1 MRINIKASGIELTPA
16 LSSYVNDKV
25 AMLEKLLVND
35 PAAYADVEIGKRT
48 HHHKTG
54 DWFFGEINLHTGGR
68 IIRHVEEESDLYAAI
83 DKVKDG
89 IAENLNNSEKKKNT
103 LFKRGARAIKKLFRS
118 V

>member
-1 MRINIKASGIELTPA
+1 MRINIKASGVELTPA

-25 AMLEKLLVND
+25 AMLEKLLVHD

-48 HHHKTG
+48 KHHKSG
-54 DWFFGEINLHTGGR
+54 DWFFAEINLHTEGR
-68 IIRHVEEESDLYAAI
+68 LIRRVEEESDLYAAI

-89 IAENLNNSEKKKNT
+89 MAEEISNVEKKKNT
-103 LFKRGARAIKKLFRS
+103 LFKRGGRAIKRLFRR

>member
-25 AMLEKLLVND
+25 AMLDKLLIND

-48 HHHKTG
+48 NHHKTG
-54 DWFFGEINLHTGGR
+54 EWFFGEINLHTAGK
-68 IIRHVEEESDLYAAI
+68 IIRHVEEKDDLYAAI

-89 IAENLNNSEKKKNT
+89 LAEDISTSEKKKNT
-103 LFKRGARAIKKLFRS
+103 LFKRGSRAIKNLFRR

>member
-1 MRINIKASGIELTPA
+1 MRINIKASGIELTSA

-25 AMLEKLLVND
+25 AMLEKLLVHD

-48 HHHKTG
+48 NHHKTG
-54 DWFFGEINLHTGGR
+54 EWFFGEINLHTMGKT
-68 IIRHVEEESDLYAAI
+68 IRCVEEESDLYAAI

-89 IAENLNNSEKKKNT
+89 LAEEIRTADKKKNT
-103 LFKRGARAIKKLFRS
+103 LFKRGGRALKNLFRR